1 MALGD
6 VNEHGDYAISNVHW
20 HVTKCNA
27 MVYLETVKCR
37 AILTVD
43 SWYLMKLLG
52 KTYIVSSRNER
63 GSFQE
68 GKILITIWFG

>member
-1 MALGD
+1 MSMKWGLR
-6 VNEHGDYAISNVHW
+6 YL
-20 HVTKCNA
+20 KCTLACNQK
-27 MVYLETVKCR
+27 VQCYGILETVKCR

-43 SWYLMKLLG
+43 SWYLIKLLG

-68 GKILITIWFG
+68 GKILITI

>member
-1 MALGD
+1 
-6 VNEHGDYAISNVHW
+6 
-20 HVTKCNA
+20 

-43 SWYLMKLLG
+43 AWYLIKLLG

-68 GKILITIWFG
+68 GKILITI